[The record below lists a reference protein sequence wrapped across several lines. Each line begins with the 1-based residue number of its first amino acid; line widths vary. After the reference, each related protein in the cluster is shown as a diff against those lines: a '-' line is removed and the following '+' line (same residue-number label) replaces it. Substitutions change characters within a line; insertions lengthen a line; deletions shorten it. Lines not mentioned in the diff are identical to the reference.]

1 MILTNSTKL
10 KTFKRILK
18 YAPIQRYIL
27 PFFTYSIISS
37 LFGILTFTLIQTLL
51 DVLFGQKAPELAE
64 KPILKW
70 NNLESLVDYFNY
82 SINLFTNQKGK
93 VKTLW
98 LVCGIIISS
107 VLLSNIFRYLSSRII
122 ETVKGFTVLSLRK
135 TVFEKALKLNLS
147 FFNDKR
153 KGDIIS
159 RLTTD
164 IQEVENSIGKAF
176 SAVFKDVTLLIIF
189 FAVLFW
195 RSWELTIF
203 SLLIIPISG
212 FVIGSLTKK
221 LKESAGEVQQNQSNL
236 LSLFDEVF
244 GGIRVIKGFGAEK
257 YIKEK
262 FSAENKGYYKSWL
275 KMLFRQEAAPP
286 ISEILGVTLVATI
299 LLYGGTLVLS
309 GNSDMTASAFVAY
322 ILLYSQVTR
331 PAKEISNAIAGT
343 QRGIVAAERILALID
358 TQSDI
363 QEIENPIEISEF
375 KDKIEFKNVC
385 FNYNNSKEVLKNIS
399 FIIPKGKTIALVGS
413 SGSGKSTIADLLPRF
428 YDIISGEILV
438 DGIPIEKLKIKS
450 LRNLLGIVT
459 QESILFNDT
468 IKNNIL
474 FGSDF
479 SENEVIEA
487 SKIANAFQFIV
498 QTKQGYETSIGDR
511 GGKLSGGQRQ
521 RLSIARAILK
531 NPPILILDEAT
542 SALDTESEKLVQES
556 LANLMKNR
564 TTLVIAH
571 RLSTIQNADEI
582 IVLNNG
588 EIVEQGSHNQ
598 LLTIENG
605 FYKKLNSMQ
614 ENNA

>member
-1 MILTNSTKL
+1 L
-10 KTFKRILK
+10 KTFQKILK
-18 YAPIQRYIL
+18 YAPIQQFIV
-27 PFFTYSIISS
+27 PFFGYSIVSS

-51 DVLFGQKAPELAE
+51 DVLFNKGEAPNLV
-64 KPILKW
+64 KPIF
-70 NNLESLVDYFNY
+70 NFGNIESWVAYFNY
-82 SINLFTNQKGK
+82 SINHFTQQNGK

-107 VLLSNIFRYLSSRII
+107 VLISNIFRYLSARII
-122 ETVKGFTVLSLRK
+122 ESVKGFTVLSLRK
-135 TVFEKALKLNLS
+135 TVFEKAIKMNLA
-147 FFNDKR
+147 FFSDKR

-176 SAVFKDVTLLIIF
+176 SAVFKDVILLIIYF
-189 FAVLFW
+189 VVLFW
-195 RSWELTIF
+195 RSWELTLF
-203 SLLIIPISG
+203 SLLIIPLSG
-212 FVIGSLTKK
+212 IVIGSLTKK
-221 LKESAGEVQQNQSNL
+221 LKESATDVQQNQSNL
-236 LSLFDEVF
+236 ISLFDEVF
-244 GGIRVIKGFGAEK
+244 GGIRVIKGFSAEN

-262 FSAENKGYYKSWL
+262 FNSENTGYYKSWL

-299 LLYGGTLVLS
+299 MLYGGTLVLS

-331 PAKEISNAIAGT
+331 PAKEISNAVAGV
-343 QRGIVAAERILALID
+343 QRGIVAADRILTLID
-358 TQSDI
+358 SKSDI
-363 QEIENPIEISEF
+363 NEIENPIVIDEF
-375 KDKIEFKNVC
+375 KKKIEFKNVS
-385 FNYNNSKEVLKNIS
+385 FQYNNSKSVLKNIS
-399 FIIPKGKTIALVGS
+399 FTIPKGKTVALVGS

-428 YDIISGEILV
+428 YDAVSGEILI
-438 DGIPIEKLKIKS
+438 DGENIKNLKIKS
-450 LRNLLGIVT
+450 LRNLMGIVT
-459 QESILFNDT
+459 QESILFNDS

-474 FGSDF
+474 FGSKLSD
-479 SENEVIEA
+479 NEVIEA
-487 SKIANAFQFIV
+487 ATIANAHQFII
-498 QTKQGYETSIGDR
+498 QTKNGYDTTIGDR

-556 LANLMKNR
+556 LAKLMKNR

-582 IVLNNG
+582 IVIHKG
-588 EIVEQGSHNQ
+588 EIVEKGTHNQ

-614 ENNA
+614 ENAV

>member
-1 MILTNSTKL
+1 M
-10 KTFKRILK
+10 KTFQRILK
-18 YAPIQRYIL
+18 YAPIQRFIL

-51 DVLFGQKAPELAE
+51 DVLFGKNEVNVSVP
-64 KPILKW
+64 PILKW
-70 NNLESLVDYFNY
+70 NNLESMVDYFNY
-82 SINLFTNQKGK
+82 SINKFTSEKGK

-98 LVCGIIISS
+98 LVCGIIIFS
-107 VLLSNIFRYLSSRII
+107 VLISNIFRYLSSRII
-122 ETVKGFTVLSLRK
+122 ESVKGFTVLSLRK

-176 SAVFKDVTLLIIF
+176 SAIFKDVVLLIIF
-189 FAVLFW
+189 FIVLFW

-221 LKESAGEVQQNQSNL
+221 LKESATDVQQNQSNL
-236 LSLFDEVF
+236 ISLFDEVF

-257 YIKEK
+257 YIIEK
-262 FSAENKGYYKSWL
+262 FRNENEGYFKSWL

-286 ISEILGVTLVATI
+286 VSEILGVTLVATI

-309 GNSDMTASAFVAY
+309 GDSNMTASAFVAY

-343 QRGIVAAERILALID
+343 QRGIVAADRILSLID
-358 TQSDI
+358 TESTI
-363 QEIENPIEISEF
+363 KEIENPVEISEI
-375 KDKIEFKNVC
+375 KDKIEFKNVH
-385 FNYNNSKEVLKNIS
+385 FRYNNSKEVLKNIN
-399 FIIPKGKTIALVGS
+399 FTIPKGKTVALVGS

-428 YDIISGEILV
+428 YEVTSGEILV
-438 DGIPIEKLKIKS
+438 DGIPIQNIKIES
-450 LRNLLGIVT
+450 LRKIMGIVT
-459 QESILFNDT
+459 QESILFNDS

-474 FGSDF
+474 FGSKF
-479 SENEVIEA
+479 SEKEVEEA
-487 SKIANAFQFIV
+487 SKIANAHQFII
-498 QTKQGYETSIGDR
+498 QTKAGYETFIGDR

-531 NPPILILDEAT
+531 NPPLLVLDEAT

-556 LANLMKNR
+556 LAKLMKNR

-582 IVLNNG
+582 IVIHKG
-588 EIVEQGSHNQ
+588 EIVEKGTHNQ
-598 LLTIENG
+598 LITIENG

-614 ENNA
+614 EASN